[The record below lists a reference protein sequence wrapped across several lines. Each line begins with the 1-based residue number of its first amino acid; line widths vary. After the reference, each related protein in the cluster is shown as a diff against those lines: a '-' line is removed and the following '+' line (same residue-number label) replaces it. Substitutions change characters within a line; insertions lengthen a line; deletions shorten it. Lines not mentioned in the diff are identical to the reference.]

1 MAPSARKRQ
10 VGDAAI
16 AVLAEHGA
24 RGLTHRAVDQTA
36 ALPPGTT
43 SNYARTRA
51 ALLKLALTR
60 IAELDAAEA
69 ESSPGQLSE
78 SGYSGSELSTSGVAS
93 SELSTSGVGGS
104 GMAGSGV
111 GGSGVAG
118 SGISGAG
125 LADGLA
131 MVLDRWITD
140 PGARRR
146 VLARFELALEA
157 TRRPELRAAYDEMGR
172 AFRAEAVRLLAA
184 SGSAEPERDAWTLIA
199 WMEGTVFY
207 ALAGAG
213 ATTAPTRDALRAQ
226 LAGLLVSMIPAAQPV
241 AGLDE
246 SGREPDAGLDDG
258 GGA

>member
-1 MAPSARKRQ
+1 MALSARKRQ

-36 ALPPGTT
+36 GLPAGTT

-51 ALLKLALTR
+51 ALLTLALTR

-69 ESSPGQLSE
+69 ENGPDGLSE
-78 SGYSGSELSTSGVAS
+78 AGYSGSELS
-93 SELSTSGVGGS
+93 
-104 GMAGSGV
+104 
-111 GGSGVAG
+111 G

-125 LADGLA
+125 ISGAVLADGLA
-131 MVLDRWITD
+131 VVLDRWITE

-172 AFRAEAVRLLAA
+172 AFRAEAVRLLAT
-184 SGSAEPERDAWTLIA
+184 SGSADPERDAWTLIA
-199 WMEGTVFY
+199 WMEGTAFY

-213 ATTAPTRDALRAQ
+213 ATAAPARDVLRAQ
-226 LAGLLVSMIPAAQPV
+226 LAGLLTTMIPAADRV
-241 AGLDE
+241 AGLDD
-246 SGREPDAGLDDG
+246 R